1 MALHIVRMAG
11 IWWAQDAPHWAVAG
25 AITALFALIGYAVR
39 GVNASGAL
47 AGAAVCL
54 ALIVGAG
61 PGAFVTLLALFVM
74 TWIATRVGRS
84 RKQRLGTA
92 ERPAGRNASQVL
104 ANLGVAAAGALLYG
118 ARGDSVFLIASAA
131 AMAEAAADTVS
142 SELGQAFSR
151 RALLITSLERVPP
164 GTDGG
169 VSLRGTASGMVASL
183 AMGAVAATAGM
194 IPQHVVGVVAVA
206 GVLGML
212 FDSLLGAWLERAHRL
227 GNDSVNFAGTLTAAL
242 VGAALASLIS

>member
-1 MALHIVRMAG
+1 MYG
-11 IWWAQDAPHWAVAG
+11 SWWALDTPHWALAG
-25 AITALFALIGYAVR
+25 AITAVFALIGYAVR
-39 GVNASGAL
+39 GVNASGAV
-47 AGAAVCL
+47 AGALVCL
-54 ALIVGAG
+54 ALIVGVG

-92 ERPAGRNASQVL
+92 ERPAGRNAWQVF
-104 ANLGVAAAGALLYG
+104 ANLGVAAVCALLYG
-118 ARGDSVFLIASAA
+118 ARGDGVFLLASAA
-131 AMAEAAADTVS
+131 AMAEAASDTVS

-169 VSLRGTASGMVASL
+169 VSLRGTASGMIASL
-183 AMGAVAATAGM
+183 AMGAVSAAAGM
-194 IPQHVVGVVAVA
+194 IPQRMVGVVAIA
-206 GVLGML
+206 GVIGML

-242 VGAALASLIS
+242 VGAALGSLLP